1 MNYLTTSLP
10 PSPIRNIPTTRI
22 TARSHFN
29 FHPLVEA
36 PTQFYNDRCD
46 ERFTTRLIDLIN
58 EEINIMSAMD
68 IVKEGLAATEAG
80 DFGKLDSMVADDF
93 SMSGPVPMPVGKR
106 EFIGLMMALLK
117 AMPDWNFNARDYKE
131 NGDQVAVMLGI
142 TGTQTG
148 ELQLP
153 MPGMPAIP
161 ASGKKVSLPAELSTF
176 TVKNGKLAKLEVAS
190 TPNGGVMGILSQLGV
205 NMPDM

>member
-1 MNYLTTSLP
+1 VVHHTFF
-10 PSPIRNIPTTRI
+10 I
-22 TARSHFN
+22 
-29 FHPLVEA
+29 
-36 PTQFYNDRCD
+36 
-46 ERFTTRLIDLIN
+46 RLID

-80 DFGKLDSMVADDF
+80 DLGKLEDLVADDF

-106 EFIGLMMALLK
+106 EFIGLMMAMLK
-117 AMPDWNFNARDYKE
+117 AMPDWKFNPKDFKE
-131 NGDQVAVMLGI
+131 NGDQVTVMLGI

-161 ASGKKVSLPAELSTF
+161 ASGKKVSMPAEPSTF
-176 TVKNGKLAKLEVAS
+176 TVKNGKLAKLEVA
-190 TPNGGVMGILSQLGV
+190 NIEGGGVMGILSQLGV
-205 NMPDM
+205 NMPGM